1 VDKISKMFMEQV
13 QNLQKQIADLLEKEP
28 LRKQPEAPASSAF
41 AVSTDLSQL
50 EEIRIGLPVPLGA
63 RVETLFARL
72 SPYFEAGILFQRQPS
87 TQNHDGV
94 HATVDQWL
102 TSAGFEQGQFYALH
116 GMDLQIPF
124 HFPQLTLVEVQKV
137 HSKNLFDQLQ
147 QIRVAKSTGSQVLI
161 FKPHPDFIF
170 LVSSELPDLW
180 LKPHIEKIQK
190 ELLLILC
197 DEVD

>member
-1 VDKISKMFMEQV
+1 MDQV

-28 LRKQPEAPASSAF
+28 LEKNQPVKTSTFSA
-41 AVSTDLSQL
+41 STDLSQI
-50 EEIRIGLPVPLGA
+50 EEIRLGLPVQLEA

-72 SPYFEAGILFQRQPS
+72 SPYFEAGILFHRQPS
-87 TQNHDGV
+87 MQNHDGV
-94 HATVDQWL
+94 NATVDQWM
-102 TSAGFEQGQFYALH
+102 TQAGFDQGQFYALRNV
-116 GMDLQIPF
+116 DLQIPF
-124 HFPQLTLVEVQKV
+124 RFPQLTLVEVQKV

-147 QIRVAKSTGSQVLI
+147 QIRVAKTPGSQVLI
-161 FKPHPDFIF
+161 FRPHPDFIF

-180 LKPHIEKIQK
+180 LKPHVEKIQT